1 MFKTWDELS
10 DVEQLKTIYSDA
22 HKDAYGFRPRMYGNL
37 SVEELRSRINHC
49 SETITRAQDE
59 ERERE
64 ERERE
69 DEIVGAFEERILVTI
84 VNGAADRETAI
95 R

>member
-64 ERERE
+64 
-69 DEIVGAFEERILVTI
+69 DEIVAAFEERILVTI